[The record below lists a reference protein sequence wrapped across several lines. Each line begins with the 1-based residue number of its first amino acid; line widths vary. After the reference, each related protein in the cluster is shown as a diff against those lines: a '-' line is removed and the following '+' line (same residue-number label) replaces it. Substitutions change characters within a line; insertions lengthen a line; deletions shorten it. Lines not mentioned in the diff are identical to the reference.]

1 MHGQHS
7 ANKKAREQ
15 SFVTKSSISLH
26 LCTVQVAEVHTRRY
40 CTVRSVQSVLHLAMV
55 ACIIDQAGG
64 LSGVC
69 LCEHTATSSN
79 STVFVCTVQSPVGF
93 FRKFVIAPRGV
104 MLVDGDPY

>member
-1 MHGQHS
+1 
-7 ANKKAREQ
+7 
-15 SFVTKSSISLH
+15 
-26 LCTVQVAEVHTRRY
+26 
-40 CTVRSVQSVLHLAMV
+40 MV

-104 MLVDGDPY
+104 MLVDGDPYLKKSLIAVKILF